1 MLETLLSK
9 VKELYDFVRGKIKDA
24 LDNIQNDIKYLKND
38 IDYLKNDGMYIKNDL
53 NQLKSD
59 TSYIKNDL
67 NQLKPLR
74 SDTEHLKME

>member
-38 IDYLKNDGMYIKNDL
+38 IDYLNI
-53 NQLKSD
+53 
-59 TSYIKNDL
+59 
-67 NQLKPLR
+67 
-74 SDTEHLKME
+74 